1 MMTSLAKRVFD
12 DGRTFQEFDR
22 DLRFHPAPSG
32 DTRRLL
38 ADQVRQYNEE
48 GYVKGIRVFS
58 HEEIQDH
65 RAYFD
70 RLLARH
76 TGEGGDSY
84 SLRRMQRYCQPLWD
98 IVTNSAILDCVE
110 DILGPNIIA
119 WGSQYFCKMPGD
131 GKPVSWH
138 QDASYWP
145 LTPAHTVT
153 LWLAIDDS
161 DRENGAMQVIPRTHT
176 LGHVEF
182 DMSGADENSVLPQ
195 KIKGIEQYGDP
206 VYFELKAG
214 EVSLHADMLIHGS
227 DPNLSNRRRCGLT
240 IRYAAADV
248 RSFDTNW
255 TQNSIVCRGVDPTGH
270 WANLP
275 RPETDYMDE
284 VAVAA

>member
-1 MMTSLAKRVFD
+1 MSDAANLAQRVFD
-12 DGRTFQEFDR
+12 DHKTFQDLPR
-22 DLRFHPAPSG
+22 DLRFHPAVAAAPK
-32 DTRRLL
+32 RLTPE
-38 ADQVRQYNEE
+38 QIRGYNEQ
-48 GYVKGIRVFS
+48 GYVCGLRVFTDA
-58 HEEIQDH
+58 EICEH
-65 RAYFD
+65 RDYFD
-70 RLLARH
+70 RLLAKH
-76 TGEGGDSY
+76 TADGGDSY

-98 IVTNSAILDCVE
+98 IVTNPYILDCVE
-110 DILGPNIIA
+110 DILGPNIVA
-119 WGSQYFCKMPGD
+119 WGSQYFCKLPGD

-161 DRENGAMQVIPRTHT
+161 DRENGAMQVLPGTHT
-176 LGHVEF
+176 VGHLDF

-195 KIKGIEQYGDP
+195 KIKGVEQYGEP

-227 DPNLSNRRRCGLT
+227 EANRSNRRRCGLT

-248 RSFDTNW
+248 RSLDPGWN
-255 TQNSIVCRGVDPTGH
+255 QNSVLCRGVDPDGH

-275 RPETDYMDE
+275 RPERDYLDG
-284 VAVAA
+284 